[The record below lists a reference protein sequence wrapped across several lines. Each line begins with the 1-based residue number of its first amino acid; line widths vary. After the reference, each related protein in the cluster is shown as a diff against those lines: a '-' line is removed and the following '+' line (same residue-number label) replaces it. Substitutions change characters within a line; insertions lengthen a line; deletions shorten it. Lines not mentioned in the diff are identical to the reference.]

1 MLNDEEIL
9 NNKTRFITLLRK
21 IERPNCDIEG
31 LIAKL
36 ERSDFFTA
44 PASTQYHCGFKGGL
58 CQHSLNVYDQLVKL
72 IEIEYPD
79 NLIELGK
86 EQVIDNSKKAPDND
100 SVLIT
105 ALLHDISKMNFY
117 EVADRN
123 VKDEHGDW
131 TKVPYIKVREVKDR
145 FIYGSHEQN
154 SLYIIST
161 YIPLKIE
168 EEVAVLNHMGGKGY
182 DSTQADLTPI
192 YNKYS
197 LALLL
202 HVADMLATFMDENI

>member
-123 VKDEHGDW
+123 VKDEYGNW
-131 TKVPYIKVREVKDR
+131 TTLKMDGHIMDK
-145 FIYGSHEQN
+145 
-154 SLYIIST
+154 ST
-161 YIPLKIE
+161 
-168 EEVAVLNHMGGKGY
+168 
-182 DSTQADLTPI
+182 
-192 YNKYS
+192 
-197 LALLL
+197 L
-202 HVADMLATFMDENI
+202 HKS